1 MAMTHPDHSVSVAPS
16 NTDQL
21 RAWDG
26 DEGAYWAAHAEH
38 FDRSVAEH
46 HRRFLAAASIAETDR
61 VLDIGC
67 GTGQVTRDAARA
79 ASRGSALGV
88 DLSSQM
94 LDYARQRAAAEGLG
108 NASFLQAD
116 AQIHDFGLAAFDV
129 AVSRTGAMF
138 FADPVAAFTN
148 LGRAVAPDGRLVLLA
163 WQSLVANEWIREIS
177 GALAAGR
184 DLPLP
189 PPDAPGPFS
198 LSDPERVRSLLTSA
212 GFSDVAFEAVEVPMW
227 FGTDARDAQR
237 FVTGLLGWMLGSL
250 DEAGRARAL
259 DDLGTTLA
267 AHATPAGVMFDSAAW
282 LITATRP

>member
-1 MAMTHPDHSVSVAPS
+1 MTVTHPDHSVSVALS
-16 NTDQL
+16 NTEQL

-26 DEGAYWAAHAEH
+26 GEGAYWTAHAEH
-38 FDRSVAEH
+38 FDRAIVEH

-94 LDYARQRAAAEGLG
+94 LDYARQRAAAEGLE

-116 AQIHDFGLAAFDV
+116 AQIHDFAPAAFDV

-138 FADPVAAFTN
+138 FGDPVAAFTN
-148 LGRAVAPDGRLVLLA
+148 IAGAVAPGGRLVLLA
-163 WQSLVANEWIREIS
+163 WQGLAANEWIREIS
-177 GALAAGR
+177 IALAAGR
-184 DLPLP
+184 DRPAP
-189 PPDAPGPFS
+189 PVDLPGPFS
-198 LSDPERVRSLLTSA
+198 LSDPSRVRSLLTAS
-212 GFSDVAFEAVEVPMW
+212 GFADVALEAVEAPMW
-227 FGTDARDAQR
+227 FGADADDAQR
-237 FVTGLLGWMLGSL
+237 FAVGLLDWMLEGL

-259 DDLGTTLA
+259 DDLRTTLA
-267 AHATPAGVMFDSAAW
+267 AHATPGGVMFDSAAW
-282 LITATRP
+282 LITASRP